1 MRLMQKS
8 SSFSG
13 KFLIISKIKVSM
25 LPSNM
30 TSFFKKSGEQDM
42 LLGMYSAGSLP
53 ILSHFCKHKTLTE
66 LFEILYIEKGYY
78 PIPLSKAIYYSQ
90 LLCATLNCEILFS
103 DFTI

>member
-1 MRLMQKS
+1 MHFLMS
-8 SSFSG
+8 RTYVFWSRV
-13 KFLIISKIKVSM
+13 LPM
-25 LPSNM
+25 LLGNLERPVLCLNINM

-53 ILSHFCKHKTLTE
+53 ILSHFCQKETWRE

-90 LLCATLNCEILFS
+90 LL
-103 DFTI
+103 